1 MRQNNAATSSSSTA
15 THPLTSGN
23 QSYEQTQYD
32 NLAVSDA
39 QKLTDAEATE
49 LEALDMAIQISRHEH
64 LGWALEDLDASLAM
78 TLGDKGSGGGD
89 GEEKTL
95 TSGYG
100 HAVVPLTGE
109 ALSDATADLAAV
121 QQDVIQTATAASEQE
136 HLDQAILASLL
147 RDGAQQRQDQEAE
160 GIEQELLEQ
169 ARLASLSMYTP
180 TTSTDYVPAM
190 QHTTQTSSSSNYPD
204 TDIDHEAMK
213 LANLSDEE
221 QMRLAIAKSLE
232 GHSASPYSSSSSAS
246 AHSHPSALSQPSS
259 SYLPDPYSAY
269 SPYSAYPSAY
279 GDDKGIVYADE
290 DDALLQAA
298 IQASLLFDKE
308 ASSGRDR
315 GRGEDSP
322 SHSSD

>member
-49 LEALDMAIQISRHEH
+49 QEALDMAIQISRHEH

-78 TLGDKGSGGGD
+78 TLGDKGSGAGG
-89 GEEKTL
+89 GEKTS
-95 TSGYG
+95 TSGSV
-100 HAVVPLTGE
+100 HAVVHLTGE

-169 ARLASLSMYTP
+169 ARLASLSIYAP

-190 QHTTQTSSSSNYPD
+190 QHTTQTSSSSNYPAD
-204 TDIDHEAMK
+204 TDMDHEAMK

-246 AHSHPSALSQPSS
+246 AHTHPPVLSQLSS
-259 SYLPDPYSAY
+259 STYQPDPYS
-269 SPYSAYPSAY
+269 PYSTYPSAY
-279 GDDKGIVYADE
+279 DDDKGIVYADE
-290 DDALLQAA
+290 DDAMLQAA

-308 ASSGRDR
+308 ASSGCDR
-315 GRGEDSP
+315 GRDSP
-322 SHSSD
+322 SYSSD

>member
-1 MRQNNAATSSSSTA
+1 M
-15 THPLTSGN
+15 SGSA
-23 QSYEQTQYD
+23 Q
-32 NLAVSDA
+32 AVA
-39 QKLTDAEATE
+39 
-49 LEALDMAIQISRHEH
+49 
-64 LGWALEDLDASLAM
+64 
-78 TLGDKGSGGGD
+78 
-89 GEEKTL
+89 
-95 TSGYG
+95 
-100 HAVVPLTGE
+100 PLTGE

-121 QQDVIQTATAASEQE
+121 QQDVLQTAAAASEQE

-160 GIEQELLEQ
+160 GIEEELLEQ
-169 ARLASLSMYTP
+169 ARLASLSTDAP
-180 TTSTDYVPAM
+180 TTSADSSSTM
-190 QHTTQTSSSSNYPD
+190 QHTTQASSSSSYPPG

-232 GHSASPYSSSSSAS
+232 GHSASLYSSSSSFAS
-246 AHSHPSALSQPSS
+246 AHTHPPVISQPSS
-259 SYLPDPYSAY
+259 SYQPDPYSAY

-279 GDDKGIVYADE
+279 GDDKGTVYADE

-308 ASSGRDR
+308 ASGRDR

>member
-1 MRQNNAATSSSSTA
+1 MRQNNAASSSSSTA
-15 THPLTSGN
+15 PNVPISGT

-49 LEALDMAIQISRHEH
+49 QEALDMAIQISRHEH

-78 TLGDKGSGGGD
+78 TLGDKGSGGSG
-89 GEEKTL
+89 GGKT
-95 TSGYG
+95 SASDSA

-121 QQDVIQTATAASEQE
+121 QQDVLQTATAASEQE

-169 ARLASLSMYTP
+169 ARLASLFTYPS
-180 TTSTDYVPAM
+180 TTSANAPAA
-190 QHTTQTSSSSNYPD
+190 QHTSQASSSSSYPAD

-246 AHSHPSALSQPSS
+246 AHTHPPALSQPSS
-259 SYLPDPYSAY
+259 SYQPDPYSAY

-279 GDDKGIVYADE
+279 DDDKGTVYADE

-315 GRGEDSP
+315 GRGDDSP